1 MSALLENKS
10 HMVCLTLFPID
21 EVYMLTQRT
30 PYKLQNM
37 PFLSFLY
44 IFRFQN
50 KIYLLNKIL
59 PIRKLNK
66 NYKAIINVN
75 AGLCVK
81 HFNYKK
87 KKLYT
92 HFKERYLKQN
102 K

>member
-1 MSALLENKS
+1 
-10 HMVCLTLFPID
+10 
-21 EVYMLTQRT
+21 
-30 PYKLQNM
+30 M

-66 NYKAIINVN
+66 DYKAIINVN

>member
-21 EVYMLTQRT
+21 EVYMLTQRI

-66 NYKAIINVN
+66 DYKAIINVN